1 MDDAGTAPI
10 SEAHHTTSG
19 RLLLRAP
26 TAVDLADVFRIHGDP
41 RTNQFNPDG
50 PHADVEASRELLDE
64 WLDHWRA
71 HGFGYWAVQSTT
83 SGEVVGFAGVRR
95 GQWLGRPMLNLYYR
109 FAPPHW
115 GHGYAT
121 EAARHAVEWAAAH
134 TPDLPVLART
144 TADNLPS
151 IRTAQAAGLVRR
163 PDLDAADDGVWT
175 VVLASR

>member
-1 MDDAGTAPI
+1 MC
-10 SEAHHTTSG
+10 TT
-19 RLLLRAP
+19 
-26 TAVDLADVFRIHGDP
+26 
-41 RTNQFNPDG
+41 
-50 PHADVEASRELLDE
+50 
-64 WLDHWRA
+64 
-71 HGFGYWAVQSTT
+71 
-83 SGEVVGFAGVRR
+83 
-95 GQWLGRPMLNLYYR
+95 R

-121 EAARHAVEWAAAH
+121 EAARHAVEWSAAH